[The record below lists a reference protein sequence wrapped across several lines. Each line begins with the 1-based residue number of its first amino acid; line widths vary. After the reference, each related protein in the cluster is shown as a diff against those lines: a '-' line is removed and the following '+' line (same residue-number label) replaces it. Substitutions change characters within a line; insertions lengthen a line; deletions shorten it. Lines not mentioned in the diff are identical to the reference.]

1 MTMVSLEQLPPIGNK
16 VLIHPILPIVQE
28 LTEELTLTERIETLV
43 PLTYM
48 LCFAISYYGPNAE
61 LMGNVKLTL
70 WHFKSVLDIENY
82 MKNLFMLFSVDF
94 MSLVINWI
102 ILKTTCNINI
112 FKTFQ
117 KLQSEFWLI
126 MAVQQA
132 YSMIEVIKF
141 IIHIQKIYDLNIH
154 VYNFQMFSQLYIGS
168 GQDLTFELE
177 WINGIYANNFTI
189 TSGSQNISTYI

>member
-1 MTMVSLEQLPPIGNK
+1 MTIVSLEYMPSPIFMK
-16 VLIHPILPIVQE
+16 SYKTYFSIVQQ

-48 LCFAISYYGPNAE
+48 ICFAIAYYGPNAE
-61 LMGNVKLTL
+61 TLGNVRLDL
-70 WHFKSVLDIENY
+70 WHFKPILDIKNY

-102 ILKTTCNINI
+102 ILRRTCNINI
-112 FKTFQ
+112 FKIFK

-132 YSMIEVIKF
+132 YSLIEVIKF
-141 IIHIQKIYDLNIH
+141 VIYL
-154 VYNFQMFSQLYIGS
+154 
-168 GQDLTFELE
+168 
-177 WINGIYANNFTI
+177 
-189 TSGSQNISTYI
+189 